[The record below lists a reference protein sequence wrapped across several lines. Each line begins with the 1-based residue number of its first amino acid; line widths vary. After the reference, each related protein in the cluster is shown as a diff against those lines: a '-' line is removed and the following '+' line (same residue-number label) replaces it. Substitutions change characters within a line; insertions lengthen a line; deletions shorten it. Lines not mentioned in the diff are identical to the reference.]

1 MHVFWSSST
10 PWINSISNLFADDTN
25 VDYADEDIKS
35 LETVINCELCKVY
48 NWLTA
53 NRLTL
58 NMKNCN
64 YVIFRPYQKGL
75 VLKSKIVIYDNE
87 LNKLVDL
94 ERKEYVKYLG
104 GLID

>member
-10 PWINSISNLFADDTN
+10 PRINSISNLFADDTN